1 MSSDQVLE
9 YLVQKT
15 EETSIGINITLTI
28 NGLVI
33 VGELI
38 SSKNY
43 YDYMSGLLEAFT
55 EKSKEKIVENTATP
69 NSSEPVKIETQNIY
83 REDFKELMI
92 KMRSKKD
99 QGNGEPKYIHLR
111 NAEVWEIFSTEPF
124 RFEYWRGKLSSV
136 DGFSISK

>member
-33 VGELI
+33 VVELI

-43 YDYMSGLLEAFT
+43 YDYMFGLLE
-55 EKSKEKIVENTATP
+55 EKSKENIVENTATP
-69 NSSEPVKIETQNIY
+69 DSNSWQQRT
-83 REDFKELMI
+83 
-92 KMRSKKD
+92 
-99 QGNGEPKYIHLR
+99 G
-111 NAEVWEIFSTEPF
+111 
-124 RFEYWRGKLSSV
+124 
-136 DGFSISK
+136 

>member
-1 MSSDQVLE
+1 MSSDEVLE

-15 EETSIGINITLTI
+15 EETSVGISVTLTI

-43 YDYMSGLLEAFT
+43 YDYMSGLFGTFT
-55 EKSKEKIVENTATP
+55 EKPEEKTVENTTTP
-69 NSSEPVKIETQNIY
+69 DSKEPVKIETQNNY
-83 REDFKELMI
+83 RKDFKEVMI

-99 QGNGEPKYIHLR
+99 QENGEPKYIHL
-111 NAEVWEIFSTEPF
+111 
-124 RFEYWRGKLSSV
+124 
-136 DGFSISK
+136 

>member
-1 MSSDQVLE
+1 MTSDQVLE

-43 YDYMSGLLEAFT
+43 YDYMSGLLGAFT

-69 NSSEPVKIETQNIY
+69 DSERT
-83 REDFKELMI
+83 
-92 KMRSKKD
+92 
-99 QGNGEPKYIHLR
+99 G
-111 NAEVWEIFSTEPF
+111 
-124 RFEYWRGKLSSV
+124 
-136 DGFSISK
+136 

>member
-15 EETSIGINITLTI
+15 EETSIGISITLTI

-38 SSKNY
+38 IPRTIMIICLDCSRH
-43 YDYMSGLLEAFT
+43 LLKRLE
-55 EKSKEKIVENTATP
+55 EKTVETTATP
-69 NSSEPVKIETQNIY
+69 YSNVPVKIETQNNY
-83 REDFKELMI
+83 SKDFKELMI

-99 QGNGEPKYIHLR
+99 QENGVPKYIHLR
-111 NAEVWEIFSTEPF
+111 NAEVWERTD
-124 RFEYWRGKLSSV
+124 K
-136 DGFSISK
+136 